1 MTDLVSSGTR
11 GNAESMDTST
21 PEAMMDEV
29 KKYIQH
35 LIKNNIF
42 CELYSYPILP

>member
-1 MTDLVSSGTR
+1 MTQDNEEIVMEAVTDLVSLGTR

-29 KKYIQH
+29 KKLH
-35 LIKNNIF
+35 TTFN
-42 CELYSYPILP
+42 